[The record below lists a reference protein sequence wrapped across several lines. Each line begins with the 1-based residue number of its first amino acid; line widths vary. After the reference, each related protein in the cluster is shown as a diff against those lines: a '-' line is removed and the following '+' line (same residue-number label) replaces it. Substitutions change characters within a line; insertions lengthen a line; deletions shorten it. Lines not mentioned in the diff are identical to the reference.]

1 MAYGLLLRPR
11 RFPWLIGAALLAAL
25 MWYGGTATLS
35 GESRGADALLRFVM
49 HLPGPAAWMLSALG
63 LGVAC
68 IRLLRLGAMPWPVA
82 LALGCAAL
90 LTIDC
95 AAGTLGAFSHAQSRL
110 AAVVLLVPGVVLLWR
125 SLSLQRS
132 GGTACLRQP
141 STDPTPAGAW
151 LLFAAAPA
159 LAALVLAAAGTPG
172 WIWSTEFGGYDAI
185 SYHLLL
191 PREWMALGGI
201 ASLPHNIYSA
211 LPSFME
217 SAFMHLMALQ
227 GGAAAGALDA
237 QVLHALFT
245 IAAAC
250 MVGEIARLL
259 SGREPCEPWTATA
272 LLLGVPWVIVTG
284 SLAYNEMAMLLLFGA
299 LLWGVLFVWED
310 RPSSSWTLA
319 LALLAAAAI
328 GVKMTAALFVVA
340 PVVPLWMWRALR
352 SRRTPDSGARQ
363 LIVSICLAA
372 VVGGAVL
379 SPWWLRTAAATGSP
393 FFPALG
399 DGGLGEAR
407 AGVFHAAHGALP
419 AADWWRALWS
429 EYLAAGLGTAP
440 ASDAAGAAAPWRPFW
455 SVLPWLGIAS
465 ACVLLASAR
474 FRRVAAVLL
483 AVLCVQVALWLLL
496 THAKGRFL
504 LPTAV
509 PLALLVS
516 MALSMVL
523 AMVPP
528 RGQGTAQR
536 AVLCALLFCW
546 CAQPLWCYQ
555 VDGPRIEVDVDGGK
569 ISRLVAAEG
578 IGIEKF
584 FSGEVGE
591 GSLPASL
598 RALPQ
603 DSRVVTLGAN
613 AVFWWPTVPTYASV
627 WNEHPLI
634 AALEATDTGV
644 AATRAALRAR
654 GWTHVVIDE
663 VMLNVWRRSGWL
675 DPRITAERVRTL
687 CLSLKPERI
696 DAGGSL
702 FKVPD

>member
-1 MAYGLLLRPR
+1 MAYGLLLRPGR
-11 RFPWLIGAALLAAL
+11 IPWLAGAALLAAL

-35 GESRGADALLRFVM
+35 GESRGADALLRVLM

-68 IRLLRLGAMPWPVA
+68 VRLLRLGGVPWPVA

-95 AAGTLGAFSHAQSRL
+95 AAGTLGVFSHAQSRI
-110 AAVVLLVPGVVLLWR
+110 AAAVLLVPGCVLLWR
-125 SLSLQRS
+125 SLALQRR
-132 GGTACLRQP
+132 GVTMCLRLQ
-141 STDPTPAGAW
+141 TADAAPAGPW
-151 LLFAAAPA
+151 LLFASAPA
-159 LAALVLAAAGTPG
+159 LAALLLAAAGTPG

-191 PREWMALGGI
+191 PREWIALGGI

-211 LPSFME
+211 LPSFLE

-227 GGAAAGALDA
+227 GGATAGALDA

-259 SGREPCEPWTATA
+259 LGREPWTAAA

-284 SLAYNEMAMLLLFGA
+284 SLAYNEMAMLLLFAA
-299 LLWGVLFVWED
+299 LLWGVLFAWEE
-310 RPSSSWTLA
+310 RPSRSWTLA

-340 PVVPLWMWRALR
+340 PAALLWMWRAVR
-352 SRRTPDSGARQ
+352 SQRGADRGAGP
-363 LIVSICLAA
+363 LVVSMCLAA
-372 VVGGAVL
+372 FVGALVL

-393 FFPALG
+393 LFPALG

-407 AGVFHAAHGALP
+407 AQVFHAAHGALP
-419 AADWWRALWS
+419 SADWLRALWS
-429 EYLAAGLGTAP
+429 EFLAAGLGSPPEGSAP
-440 ASDAAGAAAPWRPFW
+440 GAGAPWRPFW
-455 SVLPWLGIAS
+455 SVLPWMGTAC
-465 ACVLLASAR
+465 ACVLLASAQ
-474 FRRVAAVLL
+474 FRRRAFLL
-483 AVLCVQVALWLLL
+483 CVVLCVQVALWLLL

-509 PLALLVS
+509 PLVLLVS
-516 MALSMVL
+516 MAFSL
-523 AMVPP
+523 ALP
-528 RGQGTAQR
+528 RAQTLAQR
-536 AVLCALLFCW
+536 AVLCALLAAW
-546 CAQPLWCYQ
+546 CAQPLWCYV
-555 VDGPRIEVDVDGGK
+555 VDGPRIEIDVGGK
-569 ISRLVAAEG
+569 KEGRLVAAEG
-578 IGIEKF
+578 IGIEKL

-591 GSLPASL
+591 ESLPFAL

-634 AALEATDTGV
+634 ATLEATDSGMT
-644 AATRAALRAR
+644 ATRAAMRAR

-675 DPRITAERVRTL
+675 DPRITPERVRAL
-687 CLSLKPERI
+687 CLSLKPVRVE
-696 DAGGSL
+696 AGGSL
-702 FKVPD
+702 FEVPD

>member
-11 RFPWLIGAALLAAL
+11 RIPWLAGAALLVAL
-25 MWYGGTATLS
+25 VWFGGTATLS
-35 GESRGADALLRFVM
+35 GESRGADALLRVLM
-49 HLPGPAAWMLSALG
+49 HISGPAAWMLSALG

-68 IRLLRLGAMPWPVA
+68 VRLLRLGGVPWPVA
-82 LALGCAAL
+82 LALGCAVL

-95 AAGTLGAFSHAQSRL
+95 TAGTLGVFSRAQSRI

-125 SLSLQRS
+125 SLALQRR
-132 GGTACLRQP
+132 GVTMCLRLQT
-141 STDPTPAGAW
+141 TDAAPAGAW
-151 LLFAAAPA
+151 LLFASAPA
-159 LAALVLAAAGTPG
+159 LAALVLASAGTPG

-201 ASLPHNIYSA
+201 TSLPHNIYSA

-227 GGAAAGALDA
+227 GGATTGALDA

-245 IAAAC
+245 VAAAC

-259 SGREPCEPWTATA
+259 LGREPWTAAA
-272 LLLGVPWVIVTG
+272 LLLGVPWVVVTG
-284 SLAYNEMAMLLLFGA
+284 SLAYDEMAMMLMFGA
-299 LLWGVLFVWED
+299 LLWGVLFAWEE
-310 RPSSSWTLA
+310 RPARSWTIA

-340 PVVPLWMWRALR
+340 PAALLWLWRAAR
-352 SRRTPDSGARQ
+352 PQRGANRGAAEWV
-363 LIVSICLAA
+363 VSMCLAA
-372 VVGGAVL
+372 FIGALVL

-393 FFPALG
+393 LFPALG
-399 DGGLGEAR
+399 DGGLGQAR
-407 AGVFHAAHGALP
+407 AQVFHAAHGALP
-419 AADWWRALWS
+419 VADWPRALWN
-429 EYLAAGLGTAP
+429 EYLAAGLGSAP
-440 ASDAAGAAAPWRPFW
+440 EAAAPGAGAPWRPFW
-455 SVLPWLGIAS
+455 SVLPWMGAAS
-465 ACVLLASAR
+465 ACLLLASAQY
-474 FRRVAAVLL
+474 RRKAILL
-483 AVLCVQVALWLLL
+483 FTVVCVQLALWLLL

-516 MALSMVL
+516 MAFTFAL
-523 AMVPP
+523 PP
-528 RGQGTAQR
+528 NMPMFARR
-536 AVLCALLFCW
+536 AVLCAMLGVW
-546 CAQPLWCYQ
+546 CALPLWCYV
-555 VDGPRIEVDVDGGK
+555 VDGPRIEMDVGGRK
-569 ISRLVAAEG
+569 EGRLVAAEG
-578 IGIEKF
+578 IGIEKL
-584 FSGEVGE
+584 FSGELGE
-591 GSLPASL
+591 ESLPASL

-634 AALEATDTGV
+634 ATLEATDSGMT
-644 AATRAALRAR
+644 ATRAAMRAR

-675 DPRITAERVRTL
+675 DPRITPERVRAL
-687 CLSLKPERI
+687 CLSLKPVRVE
-696 DAGGSL
+696 AGGSL
-702 FKVPD
+702 FEVAD